1 MTDLKD
7 RDQTVKESSEHA
19 AHADSK
25 QVEKP
30 AIKED
35 SWTSE
40 YATESVTPEIK
51 SQSVSESQV
60 AQNAEEML
68 TAQPHASAA
77 KQKSAAEQKPDWE
90 KDLINRLAFASI
102 NEQRRSRRWSVFFK
116 FAFLLYLIG
125 ILFLYFPEDRGE
137 IHLGS
142 HTAMV
147 EISGPIADN
156 SFANA
161 NTIITGLRAAFKDK
175 NTKGVILRIN
185 SPGGSPVQ
193 AGYINDEIYRLREKH
208 PNIPLYAVV
217 TDMCASAAYYIAVG
231 AQEIYADKASIV
243 GSIGVLMDGFG
254 FVDTMKKLG
263 VERRLMTAGENKAF
277 LDPFSPISQK
287 DKAHMQS
294 LLDNVHQQ
302 FISVVKKGRGSR
314 LSANSDIFT
323 GLFWSG
329 EKSVDLGLIDGLG
342 SMGYVA
348 RELVGEEKIVD
359 FTPRPNYLDRFAER
373 IGVAAASSLSSILFT
388 QGGLK

>member
-1 MTDLKD
+1 MTDIKD
-7 RDQTVKESSEHA
+7 PDKTEKAVADSADVQKASETSKPVVKE
-19 AHADSK
+19 D
-25 QVEKP
+25 P
-30 AIKED
+30 
-35 SWTSE
+35 WTDE
-40 YATESVTPEIK
+40 YATESVAPEIK
-51 SQSVSESQV
+51 SQSTEGQ
-60 AQNAEEML
+60 AQ
-68 TAQPHASAA
+68 
-77 KQKSAAEQKPDWE
+77 AAESPVAAHRQNEEKPSSKKSGTSEKSDWE
-90 KDLINRLAFASI
+90 RDLINRLAFASV

-116 FAFLLYLIG
+116 FAFLVYLIG
-125 ILFLYFPEDRGE
+125 ILVLYFPEDRSE

-147 EISGPIADN
+147 ELSGPIADN

-161 NTIITGLRAAFKDK
+161 NTIISGLRAAFKDK
-175 NTKGVILRIN
+175 NTKGVIIRIN

-193 AGYINDEIYRLREKH
+193 AGYINDEIYRLREKY
-208 PNIPLYAVV
+208 PNIPLYAVIS
-217 TDMCASAAYYIAVG
+217 DMCASAAYYIAAG

-277 LDPFSPISQK
+277 LDPFSPVDK
-287 DKAHMQS
+287 DNQAHMQS
-294 LLDNVHQQ
+294 VLDNVHQQ
-302 FISVVKKGRGSR
+302 FISVVKKGRGNR
-314 LSANSDIFT
+314 LSADPDIFT

-329 EKSVDLGLIDGLG
+329 DKSVDLGLIDGLG

-348 RELVGEEKIVD
+348 REIIGEEKIVD

-373 IGVAAASSLSSILFT
+373 IGVAAANSLSTLFLS